1 MFSGKGFCGVGGVG
15 GAHASLNTEETV
27 SLTCSAQML
36 PVHSAEDGI
45 AWGQEQ
51 KPESKVNTN
60 CL

>member
-1 MFSGKGFCGVGGVG
+1 MFGGKGGCGVGGIG

-36 PVHSAEDGI
+36 PVHSAENGI
-45 AWGQEQ
+45 ARGQEQ